1 MFLSEQ
7 LNACEYDA
15 HDWLLVSKQL
25 NVTLKQRFSLNIFEV
40 TTQKGVERGEGS
52 AKDLKPGIE
61 LGSL

>member
-7 LNACEYDA
+7 SNVCEYDA

-40 TTQKGVERGEGS
+40 TTQKGVERGE
-52 AKDLKPGIE
+52 
-61 LGSL
+61 